1 MTQEELLYEIA
12 TKTQL
17 LNQTDYKAL
26 KHSEGR
32 ISDEDYAAI
41 SAQRQQWR
49 DDINEAQRQLD
60 QLTRE
65 EAPVVT
71 EEPEPEVEEEPE
83 EEPVVETEPTDAP
96 GENGE
101 W

>member
-60 QLTRE
+60 QLVAAAEQQVVPQAE
-65 EAPVVT
+65 EEEP
-71 EEPEPEVEEEPE
+71 ELEPEPEPE
-83 EEPVVETEPTDAP
+83 QTDAS

>member
-60 QLTRE
+60 QLTAAAE
-65 EAPVVT
+65 QQAAPQD
-71 EEPEPEVEEEPE
+71 EE
-83 EEPVVETEPTDAP
+83 EEPVVEPEPEQTDAP